1 MNFSLKKGEKKK
13 TVSVS
18 TQEWACFILSAASW
32 LQGMNAWPLSWTFR
46 LKKDPFHWFKSNSC
60 FAYLSTKSSFKK
72 FDSRNSNIS
81 RSSSPSKSEHAFY
94 MTETLELL
102 TFFYIILLKK
112 LPRNGTFFLVGG
124 NCFPLLK
131 YYRAGSCAPH
141 AHMSKQQ
148 HKNQLKL
155 LIMVLVYDSEWRIYS
170 FTLNILSKVVF

>member
-1 MNFSLKKGEKKK
+1 MLCISEYKIKFLKNLIVGTATLAE
-13 TVSVS
+13 
-18 TQEWACFILSAASW
+18 AAV
-32 LQGMNAWPLSWTFR
+32 LQKVNMHS
-46 LKKDPFHWFKSNSC
+46 
-60 FAYLSTKSSFKK
+60 
-72 FDSRNSNIS
+72 
-81 RSSSPSKSEHAFY
+81 

-148 HKNQLKL
+148 HKNQLKV
-155 LIMVLVYDSEWRIYS
+155 LIMVLVYDSE
-170 FTLNILSKVVF
+170 